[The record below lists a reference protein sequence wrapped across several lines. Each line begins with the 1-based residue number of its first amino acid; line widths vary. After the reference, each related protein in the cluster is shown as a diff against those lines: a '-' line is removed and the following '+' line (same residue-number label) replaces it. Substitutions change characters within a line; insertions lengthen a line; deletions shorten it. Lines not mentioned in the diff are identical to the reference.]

1 MLCFSALGRRQTIL
15 SGTQQN
21 GKASKSSFTT
31 ETWQEKKIDTDV
43 VATMMEDSYEL
54 VDPNKDE
61 MTLVAGDADYV
72 PAIEKLKKRKIQ
84 VHIVFWNHAA
94 KDLRDAA
101 AKFIA
106 LDPYLD
112 YLRLDAR
119 YGPIT

>member
-1 MLCFSALGRRQTIL
+1 
-15 SGTQQN
+15 
-21 GKASKSSFTT
+21 
-31 ETWQEKKIDTDV
+31 
-43 VATMMEDSYEL
+43 MMEDSYEL